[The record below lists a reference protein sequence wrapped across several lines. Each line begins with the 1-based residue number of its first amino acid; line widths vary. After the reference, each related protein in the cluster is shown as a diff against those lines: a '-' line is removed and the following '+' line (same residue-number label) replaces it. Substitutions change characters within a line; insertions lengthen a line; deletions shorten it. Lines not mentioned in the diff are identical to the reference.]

1 MKTDTDVNV
10 VILLGKADHWIRL
23 SKEVFDVIGL
33 QKSETRISTNMSPVL
48 ELYCKG
54 VEDGVSVKTIPLFS
68 NELKPAL
75 IVVIEAN
82 LQRHQALMIKIRK
95 HFSDRVLFEASD
107 YDWPEDAAEILADY
121 DTPEL
126 VLNNGQIIK
135 I

>member
-1 MKTDTDVNV
+1 MKTDTETDA
-10 VILLGKADHWIRL
+10 VILLRKTDHWIRL
-23 SKEVFDVIGL
+23 SKEVFDVLGL
-33 QKSETRISTNMSPVL
+33 HKSETRISTNMSPVL

-54 VEDGVSVKTIPLFS
+54 AEDGVSVKTIPLFS

-82 LQRHQALMIKIRK
+82 LQTHHALMIKIRK
-95 HFSDRVLFEASD
+95 HFGDRVLFEDST
-107 YDWPEDAAEILADY
+107 YDWPKDAAEILADY

-126 VLNNGQIIK
+126 VLKNGQIIK